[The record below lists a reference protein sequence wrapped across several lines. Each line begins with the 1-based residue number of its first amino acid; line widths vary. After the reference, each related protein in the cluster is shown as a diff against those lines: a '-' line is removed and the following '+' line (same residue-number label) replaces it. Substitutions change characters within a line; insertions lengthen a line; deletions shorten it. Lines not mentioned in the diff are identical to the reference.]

1 MKRVVLFF
9 VMCVT
14 AMAASAQSDDFG
26 LWTSLEV
33 QKKID
38 KKWSVGLE
46 AEMRTRDDVKTVDRW
61 SGGLDVSSKILKGLK
76 VSAGYTFLW
85 DNNERIS
92 YYEEGDK
99 KVINGAVNAGDPKK
113 RAQYWGPRH
122 RFSVSL
128 TGEKSF
134 GPWGFSLRERWQY
147 TYRPEHTV
155 AERWSYYDEDWD
167 GEEHT
172 YRGKGKNVLRSRF
185 QIEYDKKN
193 FALKPYAN
201 VELFNAWSLEKTRLT
216 VGTDWELSKQHSLGA
231 FYRYQIVNSND
242 FDDEVNRHI
251 LGLTYKFTF

>member
-14 AMAASAQSDDFG
+14 AMAVSAQSDDFG
-26 LWTSLEV
+26 LWTSLEI

-61 SGGLDVSSKILKGLK
+61 SGGLDVSYKILKGLK

-147 TYRPEHTV
+147 TYR
-155 AERWSYYDEDWD
+155 
-167 GEEHT
+167 
-172 YRGKGKNVLRSRF
+172 GKGKNVLRSRL
-185 QIEYDKKN
+185 QVEYKKKGQKVVP
-193 FALKPYAN
+193 FASAEFY
-201 VELFNAWSLEKTRLT
+201 NAWSLEKTRYS
-216 VGTDWELSKQHSLGA
+216 VGAEWRITKQHSLDLC
-231 FYRYQIVNSND
+231 YRYQDVRNND
-242 FDDEVNRHI
+242 FDFEPDSHI
-251 LGLTYKFTF
+251 LSVGYQFKF

>member
-1 MKRVVLFF
+1 
-9 VMCVT
+9 MCVT

-26 LWTSLEV
+26 IWTSLEI

-61 SGGLDVSSKILKGLK
+61 SGGLDVSYKILKGLK

-172 YRGKGKNVLRSRF
+172 YPGLFDTVVFNDSVKEFLCLRRELADYF
-185 QIEYDKKN
+185 DEAQTEDIFDYIPPQKTNQI
-193 FALKPYAN
+193 
-201 VELFNAWSLEKTRLT
+201 
-216 VGTDWELSKQHSLGA
+216 
-231 FYRYQIVNSND
+231 
-242 FDDEVNRHI
+242 
-251 LGLTYKFTF
+251 FTPKWVV